1 MPGIIL
7 AALVL
12 AILMVSGGITYS
24 IVNVGDKFE
33 NIVEPMTESAGG
45 AISYTGY
52 GVAIAIVVIAIIWI
66 IGKNRRNPRC

>member
-24 IVNVGDKFE
+24 IVNVGDNFG

-66 IGKNRRNPRC
+66 LGKNRRNPRC

>member
-24 IVNVGDKFE
+24 IVNVGDSFE
-33 NIVEPMTESAGG
+33 TIVEPMTESAGG

-66 IGKNRRNPRC
+66 LGKNRRNPRC